1 MSDQPENANPENA
14 NAETT
19 QFEAVQPAPVAA
31 TQPAAA
37 QQPVAGED
45 KASNR
50 KVIMAAVG
58 GAIAVAIIA
67 LAGVV
72 GFAIGSHQS
81 DDRGGFGGRG
91 SGPSAQN
98 FERHDD
104 QMMDEYGQ
112 RGPGQDQG
120 LTQNQQGQGPGSMM
134 GPNQQ
139 GQGPGQL
146 PQGMMN
152 QQQTQ

>member
-19 QFEAVQPAPVAA
+19 QFEAVQPAPVVAA
-31 TQPAAA
+31 QPAAV

-72 GFAIGSHQS
+72 GFAIGSHNS
-81 DDRGGFGGRG
+81 DHRPGFGPGDLG
-91 SGPSAQN
+91 QIAQN
-98 FERHDD
+98 FEREHD
-104 QMMDEYGQ
+104 QMMDGFHQ
-112 RGPGQDQG
+112 
-120 LTQNQQGQGPGSMM
+120 QQGQGQNQDQQQGGPGSMM

-139 GQGPGQL
+139 GGPGQL
-146 PQGMMN
+146 PQGMMD
-152 QQQTQ
+152 QQLTQ